1 MIVEDDC
8 LLFWIYDKKA
18 LNITVKEFIRAAK
31 FYDLKGRNFRGTN
44 VWVWQVQKLRI
55 IFVTEF
61 SLRNFTKFI
70 FAMDRFE
77 TLQREIMKK

>member
-1 MIVEDDC
+1 MIVEEDC

-31 FYDLKGRNFRGTN
+31 FYYLKGRNFRGKN
-44 VWVWQVQKLRI
+44 VWVWQAQKLRI

-61 SLRNFTKFI
+61 SLRTSRNLFLRRTDLK
-70 FAMDRFE
+70 RC
-77 TLQREIMKK
+77 KGK